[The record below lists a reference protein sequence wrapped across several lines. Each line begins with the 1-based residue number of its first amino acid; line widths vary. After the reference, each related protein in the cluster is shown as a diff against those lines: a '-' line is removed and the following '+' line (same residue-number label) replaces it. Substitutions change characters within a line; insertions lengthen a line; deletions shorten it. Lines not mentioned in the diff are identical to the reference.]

1 MTQST
6 YTIVAGDGQSYGP
19 NAHDVIQSWI
29 NEGRIA
35 RDTQM
40 ARSDVEGWFRAGDYQ
55 EFTWPAAAPAPAPTP
70 VAAPDLRPAATRGGG
85 RLTLADMD
93 PNLIA
98 EMRSHGSWFWWV
110 AGVELVYGVIDS
122 DFLGIA
128 LFGVPL
134 LIVGF
139 FAHRAHRW
147 AFVIGLLLLGLRL
160 VVAVLAAAWL
170 PAAIRAWAVFEV
182 FKGLMIA
189 HSVQKRMK
197 EG

>member
-1 MTQST
+1 
-6 YTIVAGDGQSYGP
+6 
-19 NAHDVIQSWI
+19 
-29 NEGRIA
+29 
-35 RDTQM
+35 M

-55 EFTWPAAAPAPAPTP
+55 EFNWPAAAAPAPAA
-70 VAAPDLRPAATRGGG
+70 VPAAAVSQPTASRGGG

-93 PNLIA
+93 PSLIA

-128 LFGVPL
+128 LFGAPL
-134 LIVGF
+134 LVVGF

-147 AFVIGLLLLGLRL
+147 AYVVGLLLLALRL
-160 VVAVLAAAWL
+160 VVAVLASAWL

-182 FKGLMIA
+182 FKGLVIA
-189 HSVQKRMK
+189 HSLRKRMK
-197 EG
+197 VG